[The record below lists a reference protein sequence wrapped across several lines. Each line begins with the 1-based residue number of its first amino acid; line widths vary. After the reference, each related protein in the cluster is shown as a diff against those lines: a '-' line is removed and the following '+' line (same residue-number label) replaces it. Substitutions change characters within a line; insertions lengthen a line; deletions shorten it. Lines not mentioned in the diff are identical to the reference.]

1 MNVLCVH
8 TSIGFAPPG
17 VVAGHLAVSPL
28 RQSSVKAALGLT
40 VKISLLGHK
49 RNKRHNH
56 RSALRFHDAEL
67 KQLIVGL

>member
-1 MNVLCVH
+1 MVFCVH

-40 VKISLLGHK
+40 VKISILGH
-49 RNKRHNH
+49 KRHNH
-56 RSALRFHDAEL
+56 RSALPFHDAEL